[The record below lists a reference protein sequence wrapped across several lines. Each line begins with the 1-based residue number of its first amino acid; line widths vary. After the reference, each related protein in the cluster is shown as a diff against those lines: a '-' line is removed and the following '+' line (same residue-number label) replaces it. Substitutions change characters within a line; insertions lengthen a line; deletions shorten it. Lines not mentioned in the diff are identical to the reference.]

1 MYDSVYIL
9 AKTTTL
15 ILFSLLVAGPNQKVG
30 IHIVE
35 TAGKR
40 IIARTYIAPT
50 MGLELIHGHAEEND
64 LLYCKQI
71 EIHREQYTF
80 VGFKCDNGVYMELK
94 AIYF

>member
-9 AKTTTL
+9 AKAATL
-15 ILFSLLVAGPNQKVG
+15 LLFSMLVAGPNQRVG

-35 TAGKR
+35 TAGKH

-50 MGLELIHGHAEEND
+50 MGLELIRGHADEND

-80 VGFKCDNGVYMELK
+80 VGFECNNGVYMELK